1 MEQADMTK
9 IDQSLL
15 ENLSFGLLL
24 LETDDRISWANAGAA
39 RLLGKPVAELIGRAA
54 GDVATTMQPLLGSEP
69 RLLQDAGG
77 KRWLR
82 RELHSGSG
90 GQRLLVLADVTAQQ
104 QLADENSR
112 LHQQV
117 EDLQLTDELTGL
129 PNKRAISQALD
140 LHISRS
146 RRYQNPLSVVL
157 VHVDLQKA
165 DDVQPLSPDPV
176 TLSVS
181 RFLRDR
187 LRWVDQIARWE
198 DKMFLLV
205 LPETAEADARGLL
218 NKIAAEQDY
227 MVLPEALGKL
237 RPQLTFGMACWTKGD
252 DIRTLLRKAL
262 RDLQEVSGTGQP

>member
-1 MEQADMTK
+1 MTK

-15 ENLSFGLLL
+15 ENLSIGLLL
-24 LETDDRISWANAGAA
+24 LESDDRISWANSRAA
-39 RLLGKPVAELIGRAA
+39 QLLGTTLSELIGRVPRD
-54 GDVATTMQPLLGSEP
+54 GATTMQPLLGSEP

-77 KRWLR
+77 ERWLR
-82 RELHSGSG
+82 RELCSGNS
-90 GQRLLVLADVTAQQ
+90 GQRLLVLADVSAQQ
-104 QLADENSR
+104 QLAEENAR

-117 EDLQLTDELTGL
+117 EDMQLTDELTGL

-165 DDVQPLSPDPV
+165 DDVQPLSADPV
-176 TLSVS
+176 ILSVS

-198 DKMFLLV
+198 DQMFLIV
-205 LPETAEADARGLL
+205 LPETADADARGLL

-227 MVLPEALGKL
+227 MILPEALGKL
-237 RPQLTFGMACWTKGD
+237 RPQLTFGMACWAKGD

-262 RDLQEVSGTGQP
+262 HDLQEAGGA

>member
-15 ENLSFGLLL
+15 ENLSIGLLL
-24 LETDDRISWANAGAA
+24 LESDDRISWANARAA
-39 RLLGKPVAELIGRAA
+39 QLLGRPVSELIGRAPA
-54 GDVATTMQPLLGSEP
+54 DVATSMQPLLGSEP
-69 RLLQDAGG
+69 RLLQDASGE
-77 KRWLR
+77 RWLR
-82 RELHSGSG
+82 RELCSGHSR
-90 GQRLLVLADVTAQQ
+90 QRLLVLADVSAQQ
-104 QLADENSR
+104 QLADENAR
-112 LHQQV
+112 LRQQV
-117 EDLQLTDELTGL
+117 EDMQLTDELTGL

-165 DDVQPLSPDPV
+165 DDVQALSADPV

-198 DKMFLLV
+198 DQMFLIV
-205 LPETAEADARGLL
+205 LPETADADARGLL

-227 MVLPEALGKL
+227 MILPEALGKL
-237 RPQLTFGMACWTKGD
+237 RPQLTFGMACWAKGD

-262 RDLQEVSGTGQP
+262 QDLQEAGGA

>member
-9 IDQSLL
+9 IDLSIL
-15 ENLSFGLLL
+15 ENLDLGLLL
-24 LETDDRISWANAGAA
+24 LESDDRISWANARSAE
-39 RLLGKPVAELIGRAA
+39 LLGTSVAELIGHTPGEIR
-54 GDVATTMQPLLGSEP
+54 TSMQPLLGSGP
-69 RLLQDAGG
+69 GLLQDAAGE
-77 KRWLR
+77 RYLR
-82 RELHSGSG
+82 REVCTGRSD
-90 GQRLLVLADVTAQQ
+90 QRLLVLADVSAQQ
-104 QLADENSR
+104 QLSEENAR
-112 LHQQV
+112 LRQQV
-117 EDLQLTDELTGL
+117 EAMQLTDELTGL

-157 VHVDLQKA
+157 VHVDLQHA
-165 DDVQPLSPDPV
+165 GDVKPLSADPV

-198 DKMFLLV
+198 DQLFLLV
-205 LPETAEADARGLL
+205 LPETSESDARGLL

-227 MVLPEALGKL
+227 VVLPEALGKL

-262 RDLQEVSGTGQP
+262 HDLQEAGGA